1 MITTI
6 GNALTR
12 ALFPG
17 GDLPTHCKTVLDAI
31 GNSPMVALERFGNG
45 LAPSL
50 FAKLE
55 ASNPGGSMKDRAALG
70 MLEWAE
76 REYSLRPGAEIVI
89 CTSGNMGVG
98 MAMVCAVKGFRLVC
112 LVDPKINP
120 ATEQCLRVYGAE
132 VIKVYQRD
140 HTGGYH
146 MTRLRRVDALL
157 EERPGAIYLDQYN
170 SPAAVAMYE
179 KTLAPEILT
188 DLEGRVE
195 GLVLIAGTGGS
206 SMGVARYFSTH
217 SPSTEIWLVD
227 ECGSLALPNNP
238 GARDRHLNG
247 MGTSIAP
254 ANYANSGFDELIDHV
269 AYVHAGEAITASVE
283 LARSEGILTGGSGG
297 AALHVMRE
305 VVAPRY
311 AAGANVVTLLPD
323 HGSRYTETQFN
334 REWLAARDIYVP
346 SIFEDD

>member
-1 MITTI
+1 MSTTI
-6 GNALTR
+6 GTALTR

-17 GDLPTHCKTVLDAI
+17 GDLPTCNSVLDAI

-45 LAPSL
+45 IAPSL

-76 REYSLRPGAEIVI
+76 REYDLRPGAEIVI

-98 MAMVCAVKGFRLVC
+98 MAVVCAVKGFRLVC

-120 ATEQCLRVYGAE
+120 ATEQCLRIYGAE

-140 HTGGYH
+140 HTSGYH
-146 MTRLRRVDALL
+146 LTRLRRVETLL

-170 SPAAVAMYE
+170 SPAAVAVYE
-179 KTLAPEILT
+179 ETLAPEILT

-195 GLVLIAGTGGS
+195 ALVLIAGTGGS

-217 SPSTEIWLVD
+217 SPSTDIWLVD
-227 ECGSLALPNNP
+227 EYGSLALPGNP
-238 GARDRHLNG
+238 GVEDRYLNG
-247 MGTSIAP
+247 MGTGIEP
-254 ANYANSGFDELIDHV
+254 ANYANSGFDELIHHV
-269 AYVHAGEAITASVE
+269 VYVHAAEAIAASVE

-297 AALHVMRE
+297 AALHVMRD
-305 VVAPRY
+305 VVAPGY
-311 AAGANVVTLLPD
+311 AVGANIVTLLPD

-346 SIFEDD
+346 SIFEDE

>member
-1 MITTI
+1 MINTI
-6 GNALTR
+6 GIALTR

-17 GDLPTHCKTVLDAI
+17 GDLPTCKSVLDAI

-45 LAPSL
+45 IAPSL

-76 REYSLRPGAEIVI
+76 REYDLRPGAEIVI

-98 MAMVCAVKGFRLVC
+98 MAVVCAVKGFRLVC

-120 ATEQCLRVYGAE
+120 TTEKCLRIYGAE

-146 MTRLRRVDALL
+146 LTRLRRVEALL

-170 SPAAVAMYE
+170 SPAAVAVYE
-179 KTLAPEILT
+179 ETLAPEMLT

-195 GLVLIAGTGGS
+195 ALVLIAGTGGS

-227 ECGSLALPNNP
+227 EHGSLALPDNP
-238 GARDRHLNG
+238 GVRDRHLNG

-269 AYVHAGEAITASVE
+269 VYVHAGEGIAASVE

-305 VVAPRY
+305 VVAPGY
-311 AAGANVVTLLPD
+311 AAGANIVTLFPD

>member
-1 MITTI
+1 
-6 GNALTR
+6 
-12 ALFPG
+12 
-17 GDLPTHCKTVLDAI
+17 
-31 GNSPMVALERFGNG
+31 MVALERFGNG
-45 LAPSL
+45 IAPSL

-76 REYSLRPGAEIVI
+76 REYDLKPGAEIVI

-98 MAMVCAVKGFRLVC
+98 MAVVCAVKGFRLVC

-120 ATEQCLRVYGAE
+120 TTEQCLRIYGAE

-146 MTRLRRVDALL
+146 LTRLRRVEALL
-157 EERPGAIYLDQYN
+157 EERPGGIYLDQYN
-170 SPAAVAMYE
+170 SPAAVAVYE
-179 KTLAPEILT
+179 ETLAPEILA

-195 GLVLIAGTGGS
+195 ALVLIAGTGGS
-206 SMGVARYFSTH
+206 SMGVARYFSAH

-227 ECGSLALPNNP
+227 EYGSLALPGNP
-238 GARDRHLNG
+238 GVEDRYLNG
-247 MGTSIAP
+247 MGTSIEP
-254 ANYANSGFDELIDHV
+254 ANYANSGFDELINHV
-269 AYVHAGEAITASVE
+269 VYVRASEGIAASVE

-297 AALHVMRE
+297 AALHVMRD
-305 VVAPRY
+305 VVAPGY
-311 AAGANVVTLLPD
+311 AAGANIVALLPD
-323 HGSRYTETQFN
+323 HGSRYTKTQFN

-346 SIFEDD
+346 SIYEGE

>member
-1 MITTI
+1 
-6 GNALTR
+6 
-12 ALFPG
+12 
-17 GDLPTHCKTVLDAI
+17 LPTPCKTVLDAI
-31 GNSPMVALERFGNG
+31 GNSPMVALERFGG
-45 LAPSL
+45 GIASSL

-76 REYSLRPGAEIVI
+76 REYDLRPGAEIVV

-98 MAMVCAVKGFRLVC
+98 MAVVCAVKGFRLVC

-120 ATEQCLRVYGAE
+120 ATEQCLRIYGAE

-146 MTRLRRVDALL
+146 LTRLKRVEALL

-179 KTLAPEILT
+179 ETLAPEILH
-188 DLEGRVE
+188 DLEDQIE
-195 GLVLIAGTGGS
+195 ALVLVAGSGGS
-206 SMGVARYFSTH
+206 SMGVARYFSAH
-217 SPSTEIWLVD
+217 SPSTDIWLVD
-227 ECGSLALPNNP
+227 EYGSLALPGNA
-238 GARDRHLNG
+238 GVEDRHLNG
-247 MGTSIAP
+247 MGTSIPP
-254 ANYANSGFDELIDHV
+254 ANYGNAGFGELINHV
-269 AYVHAGEAITASVE
+269 VYVRASEAIAASVD

-297 AALHVMRE
+297 AALHIMRE
-305 VVAPRY
+305 VVAPEY
-311 AAGANVVTLLPD
+311 GAGANIVTVLPD

-346 SIFEDD
+346 SILEDD